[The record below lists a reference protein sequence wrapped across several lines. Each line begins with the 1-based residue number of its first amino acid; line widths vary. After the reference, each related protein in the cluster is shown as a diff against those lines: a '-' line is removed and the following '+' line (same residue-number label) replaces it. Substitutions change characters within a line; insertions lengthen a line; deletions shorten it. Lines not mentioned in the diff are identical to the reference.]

1 MKVYGY
7 VRVSTDKQDCNNQRH
22 AILEFANAKALGNVE
37 FVEETISGTVSWE
50 KRKLAGL
57 IDQLRKGDVVITG
70 ELSRLGRSMLEVME
84 ILSILTKRDVKVYG
98 IKGGYELGNN
108 IQSKVLAF
116 AFGLAAEVERD
127 LISSR
132 TKEALARK
140 RSEGAILG
148 RPKGSK
154 GKSKLDGQ
162 EEEIRRLISHQVPKS
177 AIARLMKVS
186 RPALLSFI
194 ESRKLEEIEAGTVR
208 PL

>member
-7 VRVSTDKQDCNNQRH
+7 IRTSTDKQDHDNQKYS
-22 AILEFANAKALGNVE
+22 ILQFTNKREMGNVE
-37 FVEETISGTVSWE
+37 LVAETVSGRVPWE
-50 KRKLAGL
+50 KRQLATL
-57 IDQLRKGDVVITG
+57 INRLEKGDVLITA

-84 ILSILTKRDVKVYG
+84 LLSILTKREVKVYA
-98 IKGGYELGNN
+98 IKGEWEIGNG

-116 AFGLAAEVERD
+116 AFSLASEIERE
-127 LISSR
+127 LISAR

-140 RSEGAILG
+140 RSEGMILG
-148 RPKGSK
+148 RPKGST

-162 EEEIRRLISHQVPKS
+162 EEEIKRLVAHKVPKS

-194 ESRKLEEIEAGTVR
+194 LSRKLEVTGHA
-208 PL
+208 

>member
-1 MKVYGY
+1 MKVFGY
-7 VRVSTDKQDCNNQRH
+7 IRVSTDKQDCNNQRH
-22 AILEFANAKALGNVE
+22 AILEFANGRTLGNVE
-37 FVEETISGTVSWE
+37 FVEETISGRVPWE
-50 KRKLAGL
+50 KRKLADL
-57 IDQLRKGDVVITG
+57 INQLEKGDMLITG

-84 ILSILTKRDVKVYG
+84 ILSILTKREVKVFG

-116 AFGLAAEVERD
+116 AFGLASEIERE
-127 LISSR
+127 LISAR

-140 RSEGAILG
+140 KSEGMVLG

-162 EEEIRRLISHQVPKS
+162 EDEIRRLVSHQVPKS

-194 ESRKLEEIEAGTVR
+194 ESRKLEGVDAGTVG
-208 PL
+208 PV